1 MQEFSFN
8 KPVILSLSKNP
19 AGFNQAIATVNTDDR
34 KKDVIIAINDLAND
48 GRDVSWLWDVDF
60 HKIENE
66 KLKRLITTGI
76 RVYDISLRFKYAD
89 IEVDMMTDSMKA
101 AVTSALAD
109 DSEVVYILVNY
120 TALYPTEAVLKSLE
134 GGKRDE

>member
-1 MQEFSFN
+1 
-8 KPVILSLSKNP
+8 
-19 AGFNQAIATVNTDDR
+19 
-34 KKDVIIAINDLAND
+34 
-48 GRDVSWLWDVDF
+48 
-60 HKIENE
+60 
-66 KLKRLITTGI
+66 
-76 RVYDISLRFKYAD
+76 
-89 IEVDMMTDSMKA
+89 MMTDSMKA